1 MLAVLNLLLAGGLIW
16 LTCKYLDLKKSLN
29 PKEKRYSN
37 LVNALSSIVDRVEDY
52 DTAHAQEVTDIAAQ
66 IAQKT
71 SMTDEQ
77 KESLAIAAKLH
88 DVGMLLIVNDVIKS
102 RRKLNDD
109 DSFVLR
115 NHPLLAEHYLKQHV
129 DVRDEIPCIIRW
141 HHERWDGF
149 GYPDSLRGEQIPLP
163 SRILSIAD
171 AVSSMKNVRHYRKKH
186 YKTNKEIIAEL
197 QRQSGLQ
204 FDPSLV
210 KITISL
216 LASSESNG

>member
-1 MLAVLNLLLAGGLIW
+1 MLFLNLILAGTLIW
-16 LTCKYLDLKKSLN
+16 LACKYLDLKKSLN
-29 PKEKRYSN
+29 PKEKRFSQ
-37 LVNALSSIVDRVEDY
+37 LVDALSDLSDRVEDY
-52 DTAHAQEVTDIAAQ
+52 EGSHSKEISDFAIQ

-71 SMTDEQ
+71 SMNEEQ
-77 KESLAIAAKLH
+77 QESLAIAAKLH
-88 DVGMLLIVNDVIKS
+88 DIGMLLVTNEVIKS

-109 DSFVLR
+109 DAFIMK

-129 DVRDEIPCIIRW
+129 DVRDDIPSIIRW

-171 AVSSMKNVRHYRKKH
+171 AVSSMKSVRHYRKKH

-216 LASSESNG
+216 LTAESNG